1 MDRRI
6 VALVFAATAFAVAG
20 GAGAQTP
27 PKPKAEVL
35 AKWPKFAADSAYS
48 YYREPVVVRKGSSA
62 ILWKMAEPTPSMASI
77 GLPTMYSRLEFDCS
91 AKRRKILALVRL
103 NADGSVKPPPA
114 QDVALDKW
122 FDILSAVDYAL
133 FQEICPQS

>member
-1 MDRRI
+1 MDRRTI
-6 VALVFAATAFAVAG
+6 ALVFAVAAFAVAG
-20 GAGAQTP
+20 GASAQTP

-48 YYREPVVVRKGSSA
+48 YYREPAVARKGSSA
-62 ILWKMAEPTPSMASI
+62 IVWKMAEPTPSMASI
-77 GLPTMYSRLEFDCS
+77 GVPTLYSRLEFDCT

-122 FDILSAVDYAL
+122 FDILDAADYAL
-133 FQEICPQS
+133 FLDICRQS